1 MVSEKFESRNAEG
14 VRVNGRDQMLVY
26 SVPAWPEEDFTVAVR
41 VRIEEMP
48 KGRIG
53 QIFSAWAAGMD
64 DPLRLVV
71 DNGILFAR
79 IEAGGGFATPGVP
92 IDTGHWHD
100 VGAVKHGS
108 KLTLFLDGKPVGSS
122 AAPEFTT
129 TTARDCALGG
139 NPHFSGNEFLAG
151 TFAYFGLWAR
161 ALSSEELFQIAGR
174 E

>member
-1 MVSEKFESRNAEG
+1 M
-14 VRVNGRDQMLVY
+14 NGRDQMLVY

-64 DPLRLVV
+64 DPLRLAV
-71 DNGILFAR
+71 DNGKLFAR

-100 VGAVKHGS
+100 VAAVKHGS

-129 TTARDCALGG
+129 TSARDCALGG